1 MNGSL
6 YEEPC
11 LFSIPPLTCFSEPS
25 LEAAQSRKK
34 TEPHNKGGEE
44 KKGRKARKD
53 RGHYCCYWK
62 QKKKKKDLRRE
73 LGYLTSTT
81 TYTLILA
88 GVFEN
93 SAQIALKHGAR
104 LDEKEKAAENGNN
117 VPLVVTSVPEAATRA
132 ES

>member
-1 MNGSL
+1 M
-6 YEEPC
+6 
-11 LFSIPPLTCFSEPS
+11 
-25 LEAAQSRKK
+25 
-34 TEPHNKGGEE
+34 
-44 KKGRKARKD
+44 
-53 RGHYCCYWK
+53 
-62 QKKKKKDLRRE
+62 
-73 LGYLTSTT
+73 GYLTSTT